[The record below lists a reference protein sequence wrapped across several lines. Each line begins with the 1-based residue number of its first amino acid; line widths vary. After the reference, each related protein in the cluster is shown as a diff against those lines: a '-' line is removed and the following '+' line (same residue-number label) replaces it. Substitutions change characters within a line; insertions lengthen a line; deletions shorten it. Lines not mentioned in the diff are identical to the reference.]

1 MLAFLKV
8 SGFAIIDELEIEF
21 GDGLNVITG
30 ETGAGK
36 SIIMNALSTLVDA
49 KTPQDVVRKGADQAE
64 VVGHFMEGDE
74 EHILKRVIHASGRS
88 RAFLNG
94 DAVTLARLE
103 DIGNNLVSIYGQNES
118 KHLLERE
125 GYVMLL
131 DGLLGVTA
139 QREALG
145 SLVERL
151 RRTKGELNKLGVDT
165 GGRLREISLL
175 EYQLREIEKAAL
187 REGEEEE
194 LKERVK
200 MLRDADRIR
209 LSLEGIVEGFYE
221 GEQSVHGVLSASA
234 GMLRP
239 FGHIGRIEDLGKK
252 LEGIGLEVEDLV
264 MEARSIL
271 KGLACDPE
279 ELEKAEER
287 LSFLY
292 DLRHKYGGS
301 VASVLRYAEEAG
313 QRLAYLA
320 GLTGTIETLEKEIV
334 LLESEIDGAATDLS
348 QRRKEGA
355 SPIAKRIEEEIGR
368 LSMKG
373 AAFQISL
380 TDRGTVDE
388 KGRDDVEFLLSTNP
402 GEPLKPLRRVASG
415 GELSRIMLAIK
426 KVVGGDEDKTLIFD
440 EVDAGIGGR
449 VADVVGQ
456 RLRDLAGTHQVICIT
471 HLPQIAV
478 YGDRHFL
485 VEKQVEG
492 QRTGTGI
499 RNLSSQERVQE
510 IARMLGGSVVTEKT
524 LQRAEEMLGHD

>member
-8 SGFAIIDELEIEF
+8 SGFAIIDEIEIEF

-49 KTPQDVVRKGADQAE
+49 RTPQDVVRKGADQAE
-64 VVGHFMEGDE
+64 VVGHFMEGE
-74 EHILKRVIHASGRS
+74 EEYILRRVIHASGRS

-94 DAVTLARLE
+94 DGVTLARLE
-103 DIGNNLVSIYGQNES
+103 ETGNSLVSIYGQNES
-118 KHLLERE
+118 KYLVEKE
-125 GYVMLL
+125 GYVGLL
-131 DGLLGVTA
+131 DGLLGLTA
-139 QREALG
+139 EREALAG
-145 SLVERL
+145 LVERL
-151 RRTKGELNKLGVDT
+151 RRARGELNRLGVDA
-165 GGRLREISLL
+165 GGRLKEISFL
-175 EYQLREIEKAAL
+175 EYQLQEIEKAAL

-194 LKERVK
+194 LKERARI
-200 MLRDADRIR
+200 LRDADKIR

-221 GEQSVHGVLSASA
+221 GEQSVHGVISASV

-239 FGHIGRIEDLGKK
+239 FCHIARIEEMGKK
-252 LEGIGLEVEDLV
+252 LEVLGLEVEDLV
-264 MEARSIL
+264 MGARSML
-271 KGLACDPE
+271 KGLAFDPD
-279 ELEKAEER
+279 ELERTEER
-287 LSFLY
+287 LTFIY
-292 DLRHKYGGS
+292 DMRHKYGGS
-301 VASVLRYAEEAG
+301 VASALRYAEEARE
-313 QRLAYLA
+313 RLAYLE
-320 GLTGTIETLEKEIV
+320 GLTGTIEALEREIALLEKEIEEAS
-334 LLESEIDGAATDLS
+334 LRLS
-348 QRRKEGA
+348 TRRKEGA
-355 SPIAKRIEEEIGR
+355 GPLAKRIEEEIGR

-373 AAFQISL
+373 TVFRISF
-380 TDRGTVDE
+380 TERGIVDE

-456 RLRDLAGTHQVICIT
+456 RLKELAATHQVICIT

-485 VEKQVEG
+485 VEKQVTG
-492 QRTGTGI
+492 QRTETGI
-499 RNLSSQERVQE
+499 RSLSSKERVQE
-510 IARMLGGSVVTEKT
+510 IARMLGGAVVTEKT